1 MISQSINSK
10 SKLADYKEYYKQAK
24 VEIEELKA
32 IVKNQD
38 FLIEAKANEQV
49 KANAETKPLKLI
61 DYRNDISRR
70 VGEHNKEVDF
80 LVRDL
85 TVLFTTAKRQVV
97 QLFPVP
103 VN

>member
-24 VEIEELKA
+24 VEIEELESKLENKA
-32 IVKNQD
+32 LN
-38 FLIEAKANEQV
+38 LS
-49 KANAETKPLKLI
+49 
-61 DYRNDISRR
+61 DYKRDYERR

-85 TVLFTTAKRQVV
+85 TILFTTAKRQVV

-103 VN
+103 AK

>member
-1 MISQSINSK
+1 MITQTINSK

-49 KANAETKPLKLI
+49 QANAETKPLTLI
-61 DYRNDISRR
+61 DYKNDFSRR

-80 LVRDL
+80 LIRDL

-103 VN
+103 AK

>member
-10 SKLADYKEYYKQAK
+10 SKLADYKKYYKQAK

-38 FLIEAKANEQV
+38 FLIKAKANEQV

-61 DYRNDISRR
+61 DYKNDFSRR

-80 LVRDL
+80 LIKDI
-85 TVLFTTAKRQVV
+85 TFLFTTAKKQVV
-97 QLFPVP
+97 ELFSI
-103 VN
+103 N